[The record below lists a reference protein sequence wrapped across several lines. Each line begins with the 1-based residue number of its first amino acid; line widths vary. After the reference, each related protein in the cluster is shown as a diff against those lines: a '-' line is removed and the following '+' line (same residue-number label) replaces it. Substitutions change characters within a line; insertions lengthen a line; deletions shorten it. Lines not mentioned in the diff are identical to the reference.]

1 MALGFSG
8 NTLRHLGNLELRRF
22 LDSVRSAKVAAN
34 WPDFGRL
41 AEAHPVAVASSIAI
55 VRPVFAVF
63 AKRFAM
69 AKDAP
74 HTRGKMDI
82 REHQKTYDAFWSV
95 SVYTTVAVILL
106 LIWLAW
112 MFT

>member
-1 MALGFSG
+1 
-8 NTLRHLGNLELRRF
+8 
-22 LDSVRSAKVAAN
+22 
-34 WPDFGRL
+34 
-41 AEAHPVAVASSIAI
+41 
-55 VRPVFAVF
+55 
-63 AKRFAM
+63 M